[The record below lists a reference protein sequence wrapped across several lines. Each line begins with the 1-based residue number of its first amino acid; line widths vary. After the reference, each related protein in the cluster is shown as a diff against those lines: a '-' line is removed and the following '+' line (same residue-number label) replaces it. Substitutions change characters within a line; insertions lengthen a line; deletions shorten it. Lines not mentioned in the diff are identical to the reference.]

1 MRVSELI
8 SKGLFHHLAKGM
20 SLLCYS
26 LLENTAQISLPEN
39 QHSLTLDLPLNCNLM
54 PRKWC
59 HTDNFCL
66 MSIYDFQKR
75 TKKNAYYS
83 PKVCRFKL

>member
-8 SKGLFHHLAKGM
+8 SKGLFHNLAKGM

-39 QHSLTLDLPLNCNLM
+39 QHSLT
-54 PRKWC
+54 
-59 HTDNFCL
+59 
-66 MSIYDFQKR
+66 
-75 TKKNAYYS
+75 
-83 PKVCRFKL
+83 